1 MSCVVELR
9 FVQQGPNH
17 GCTGRLESGAL
28 RQNSRRCG
36 RIYSY
41 SRGTAENGEL
51 SIDKAADVEQ
61 ARSLHARAA
70 YFAAAALGLLTR
82 QITPPTS
89 LLTSHAPALSISTS
103 TGRTRASSSLV
114 RKPRSEERRVGTE
127 CVSTCRSGW
136 PPYHKKKK

>member
-1 MSCVVELR
+1 MCGGTSFRPE
-9 FVQQGPNH
+9 GPNH
-17 GCTGRLESGAL
+17 GCTRRLESGAL

-70 YFAAAALGLLTR
+70 YFAAAAL
-82 QITPPTS
+82 
-89 LLTSHAPALSISTS
+89 
-103 TGRTRASSSLV
+103 
-114 RKPRSEERRVGTE
+114 RSEEHTSELQSLMRISYAVF
-127 CVSTCRSGW
+127 CL
-136 PPYHKKKK
+136 KKKNTDQSIVQVTESRMI

>member
-89 LLTSHAPALSISTS
+89 SLTS
-103 TGRTRASSSLV
+103 
-114 RKPRSEERRVGTE
+114 RSEEHPSELQSLMRISYAVFCLKTKK
-127 CVSTCRSGW
+127 TTQQ
-136 PPYHKKKK
+136 PYKAPV

>member
-1 MSCVVELR
+1 MR

-17 GCTGRLESGAL
+17 GCTRRLESVAL

-61 ARSLHARAA
+61 ARPLHARAA
-70 YFAAAALGLLTR
+70 SFAAAALGLLNR

-89 LLTSHAPALSISTS
+89 SLPRNPPASPTITSTRRPPPYSPSPPNQPRLHLGQPWAYPFPSTS
-103 TGRTRASSSLV
+103 
-114 RKPRSEERRVGTE
+114 
-127 CVSTCRSGW
+127 
-136 PPYHKKKK
+136 

>member
-89 LLTSHAPALSISTS
+89 SLTSNAPALSISTS
-103 TGRTRASSSLV
+103 TGRPRASSSLV
-114 RKPRSEERRVGTE
+114 RKPDRK
-127 CVSTCRSGW
+127 STRLNSS
-136 PPYHKKKK
+136 H